1 MSSLMF
7 GVKYQVTEEKLRA
20 SRRYENFKY
29 ITRSDSRDDI
39 NEYTNKGYCLDNL
52 HSMNEHMIVN
62 CLYYG
67 VSWIHNEK
75 GLCAYTKI

>member
-39 NEYTNKGYCLDNL
+39 NEYNNKGTLSWYL
-52 HSMNEHMIVN
+52 HGMNEHMIVN
-62 CLYYG
+62 SLHYG
-67 VSWIHNEK
+67 PLWVHFKKRQI
-75 GLCAYTKI
+75 